1 MVLSTYEL
9 FVCMCVLLEIKQRN
23 SYVLG
28 RYPACALHPRPR
40 LVVVYK
46 DWSFVPVLYLSLA
59 LFTKYGISAAYL
71 SLSYLIK

>member
-1 MVLSTYEL
+1 
-9 FVCMCVLLEIKQRN
+9 MCVLLEIKERN

-28 RYPACALHPRPR
+28 RHPACALQPRPR

-46 DWSFVPVLYLSLA
+46 DWSFVPVLNLFSA
-59 LFTKYGISAAYL
+59 LFTKYGITAAYL